1 MNMKTTKFFAAAMV
15 LAMTVACGPK
25 GGNAA
30 NGAQADSL
38 GVAQNVKPTDPKA
51 FIPTKAE
58 IDSVSYLLG
67 INFGS
72 FIKGYNF
79 GENINYAQMKK
90 GIEDFISAKG
100 DQMSPEFGQ
109 QFKIDPNEMNRIFND
124 FLAKRQDYITAV
136 NKKTEADFLA
146 KNLTKE
152 GVVKTA
158 SGLQYIIREAGNA
171 TKPGPQDTVVVR
183 YKGTL
188 PDGSV
193 FDEVAADADPIELT
207 LDGVIKGWTEGLQ
220 LVGEGGKIN
229 LVIPSELGYGEN
241 GTRGIEPNTPL
252 TFEVEVVK
260 VRPYVAPATEE

>member
-124 FLAKRQDYITAV
+124 FLAKRQDYITQRPAV
-136 NKKTEADFLA
+136 HHPR
-146 KNLTKE
+146 
-152 GVVKTA
+152 GR
-158 SGLQYIIREAGNA
+158 QRHEAGSA
-171 TKPGPQDTVVVR
+171 GHRRRPLQG
-183 YKGTL
+183 
-188 PDGSV
+188 
-193 FDEVAADADPIELT
+193 DPA
-207 LDGVIKGWTEGLQ
+207 GRQ
-220 LVGEGGKIN
+220 
-229 LVIPSELGYGEN
+229 
-241 GTRGIEPNTPL
+241 R
-252 TFEVEVVK
+252 F
-260 VRPYVAPATEE
+260 R